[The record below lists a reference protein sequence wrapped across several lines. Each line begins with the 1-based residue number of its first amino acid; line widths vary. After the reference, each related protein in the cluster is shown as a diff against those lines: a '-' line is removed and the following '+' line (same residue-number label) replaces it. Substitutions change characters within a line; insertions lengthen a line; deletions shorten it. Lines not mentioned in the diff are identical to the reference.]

1 MSETASLQIFLL
13 SRDRPGYLRETLRSA
28 LAQRGEQIEIIV
40 SNNSERDDV
49 AHMLAEEFP
58 QVRCIRRTPPLGAFD
73 HFRTII
79 DEASAELVV
88 MFHDDDVLLDGYV
101 ETLRG
106 ALQADSALAAAC
118 CNAAILRDSQITD
131 ELFAPAA
138 GDVRLCVAEDL
149 LHHYFSLSIKGPA
162 PFPGYMYRR
171 SAIQG
176 LFLDPRHGGKYSDVS
191 FLLKVLRRGPILWL
205 EKPLMRYRFHG
216 HNDSATEAV
225 GQRLRLLRY
234 VYTTTSV
241 TRRSPLI
248 KQYRYRYWMSWWR
261 GASASSARQPW
272 RRRVVR
278 RFLVAC
284 TAGYALTRA
293 TLWRRSLAKL
303 GRMAR
308 QLLPHA
314 A

>member
-1 MSETASLQIFLL
+1 MASPLQLYLL
-13 SRDRPGYLRETLRSA
+13 SRDRPGYLRETLQSA
-28 LAQRGEQIEIIV
+28 LNQTGENIEIIV
-40 SNNSERDDV
+40 SDNSERDDV
-49 AHMLAEEFP
+49 AHMLAAEFP

-88 MFHDDDVLLDGYV
+88 MFHDDDVLLPGYV
-101 ETLRG
+101 EALRG
-106 ALQADSALAAAC
+106 ALDAEPTLAAVC
-118 CNAAILRDSQITD
+118 CNAAILRGAEITD
-131 ELFAPAA
+131 ELFAPAD
-138 GDVRLCVAEDL
+138 GDVRLRCPEDL

-171 SAIQG
+171 SAIEG
-176 LFLDPRHGGKYSDVS
+176 LCLDPRHGGKYSDVS

-216 HNDSATEAV
+216 HNDSATEVV

-248 KQYRYRYWMSWWR
+248 RQYRYRYWMSWWR
-261 GASASSARQPW
+261 GASASGARQPW
-272 RRRVVR
+272 RRRVVM
-278 RFLVAC
+278 RFLVSC
-284 TAGYALTRA
+284 TAGYVLTRA
-293 TLWRRSLAKL
+293 TLWQRSLAKL
-303 GRMAR
+303 GRMVR
-308 QLLPHA
+308 QLLPHTA
-314 A
+314 